1 MTLFSPR
8 ALIGTAGAGGTQRL
22 TKALGKS
29 KAMELILTGRN
40 LSAQEAEQHGLISR
54 IVQGSND
61 DLVQEAVKLAA
72 TIGKK
77 GAVAVQAAKQA
88 VNASYELSLHEGLSK
103 ERILFQALFA
113 TQDQKEGMGAF
124 VEKRKVSDLKG
135 PFVGQDQE
143 QVS

>member
-1 MTLFSPR
+1 MIASLSSHAYR
-8 ALIGTAGAGGTQRL
+8 TAGAGGTQRL

-135 PFVGQDQE
+135 QFVGQDQE
-143 QVS
+143 QIS

>member
-1 MTLFSPR
+1 
-8 ALIGTAGAGGTQRL
+8 
-22 TKALGKS
+22 
-29 KAMELILTGRN
+29 MELILTGRN

-124 VEKRKVSDLKG
+124 VEKRKVSGSWRAFRSKSKLADTNYSLKPG
-135 PFVGQDQE
+135 LVFCFFCLQAQFKDE
-143 QVS
+143 